1 MATLLTVLLI
11 NDSIAAGTTDLT
23 VFITM
28 THFIHSSRVRTSDA
42 LARVRIPHSVLQLC
56 PDHTHDTDYAR
67 NYDGHRQEDIDCGV
81 DALAVTSPM
90 TLIMSH

>member
-1 MATLLTVLLI
+1 MATLLPVLLT
-11 NDSIAAGTTDLT
+11 NDSIAAGTTVTLQSAS
-23 VFITM
+23 ITM
-28 THFIHSSRVRTSDA
+28 TNFIRSSRVRTSDA

-67 NYDGHRQEDIDCGV
+67 NYDGHRQDDIDCGV

-90 TLIMSH
+90 TLN